1 MNLQSPIYSIMVAPP
16 YCRLLL
22 EEGLTQSTPYHY
34 VIIDG
39 LAELNT
45 YAFDRDDYYAQA
57 DANVCYTNKDHKPLI
72 LPAYTIMDLEKT
84 LPDYCICRCNGKYE
98 LSVEGTFPELEVVK
112 EDRLPDALALMVMQG
127 IRKRVLRTE
136 NINERITQ
144 L

>member
-1 MNLQSPIYSIMVAPP
+1 MNLQSPLYSLLVAPP

-34 VIIDG
+34 VVIDG

-57 DANVCYTNKDHKPLI
+57 DANVSYTNKDHKPLI
-72 LPAYTIMDLEKT
+72 LPAYTIMDLEKA
-84 LPDYCICRCNGKYE
+84 LPDFCICRCNGKYE
-98 LSVEGTFPELEVVK
+98 LSVEGFYSLDVVK
-112 EDRLPDALALMVMQG
+112 DNRLPDALALMVLQG
-127 IRKRVLRTE
+127 IRKRVLKAD
-136 NINERITQ
+136 NINSLITQ